1 MFNFSLPVVISCEV
15 LVFASFRL
23 LSINS
28 CSCIKS
34 RQQNS
39 FSGISGTNSFLRIS
53 LSFLYCLFKI
63 LKDWSKFLDAFGCAF
78 SISSFFASCWKLRIC
93 LIANS
98 TIWAFVHFWSLSLA
112 SWKLGKSDANL
123 SSKALKR
130 DLRSFSYLLNRVAL
144 KRKKDNIC
152 IQILTSVQL
161 QITFLT
167 LFYISWFST
176 SWLSSLFNFLC

>member
-1 MFNFSLPVVISCEV
+1 
-15 LVFASFRL
+15 
-23 LSINS
+23 
-28 CSCIKS
+28 
-34 RQQNS
+34 
-39 FSGISGTNSFLRIS
+39 
-53 LSFLYCLFKI
+53 
-63 LKDWSKFLDAFGCAF
+63 
-78 SISSFFASCWKLRIC
+78 

-161 QITFLT
+161 QITFLLVNNL
-167 LFYISWFST
+167 LFFT
-176 SWLSSLFNFLC
+176 FLGFQRHD

>member
-1 MFNFSLPVVISCEV
+1 MFNFSLPVVRISCED
-15 LVFASFRL
+15 LFFASFRL

-63 LKDWSKFLDAFGCAF
+63 LKDWSKFLDAFGWAF

-123 SSKALKR
+123 SRRALKR

-161 QITFLT
+161 QITFLLVNNL
-167 LFYISWFST
+167 LFFT
-176 SWLSSLFNFLC
+176 FLGFQRHD